1 MPLSAH
7 RKGGWEE
14 LEGTVWTLLVLLSD
28 RERGKTPS
36 CQLFTI
42 YQIPQ
47 PKKKAELDAPL
58 HLSTSRQGKTAKL
71 LIFVKRLQGYRCAH
85 SSSRCAHPSTQRSH
99 LQRAARLRLPGG
111 WAPGAAGSEPESR
124 PGRAARGSP
133 AGSSALT

>member
-1 MPLSAH
+1 MPLPAH

-47 PKKKAELDAPL
+47 PKKKAELEIHCP
-58 HLSTSRQGKTAKL
+58 TSFGYIPARQKP
-71 LIFVKRLQGYRCAH
+71 QN
-85 SSSRCAHPSTQRSH
+85 S
-99 LQRAARLRLPGG
+99 
-111 WAPGAAGSEPESR
+111 
-124 PGRAARGSP
+124 
-133 AGSSALT
+133 